1 VAVAPD
7 GALWLTTSNTDR
19 GPEARPGGDDRILRF
34 PAR

>member
-19 GPEARPGGDDRILRF
+19 GPGRDDDDRILRF
-34 PAR
+34 KPKG